1 MKRMI
6 VLGLFIGTLSM
17 YTQGVAP
24 VKGGL
29 KNPKLQSIL
38 SSQAIIPS
46 EELFYLKY
54 PRHSIDEW
62 NINLVK
68 KLQKPSK
75 YQISAWLFPLL
86 GKEVFNYNLRLVS
99 IQRKT
104 DTYTAFTI
112 LRIIEKG
119 ADINLKEMILGE
131 QYLITVDQN
140 GKYLSGKKI
149 LDNFRTDDRDEENVE
164 NNFDKEIGAYIMY
177 NDISTSFTKDTIE
190 IKESMALKKDYFS
203 KAKETYNKKSFITK
217 YLISKNGII
226 QKISGRSPVVPS
238 RHTGYKTV
246 EK

>member
-6 VLGLFIGTLSM
+6 ILGLLVGALSM
-17 YTQGVAP
+17 YTQGVIP

-54 PRHSIDEW
+54 PRHTFDEW
-62 NINLVK
+62 NVNLVK
-68 KLQKPSK
+68 KLRKPSK
-75 YQISAWLFPLL
+75 SQISAWLFPLL
-86 GKEVFNYNLRLVS
+86 GKGVFNFNLRLVS
-99 IQRKT
+99 IQKET

-112 LRIIEKG
+112 LRIIEIG
-119 ADINLKEMILGE
+119 ADINLKEIILGE

-140 GKYLSGKKI
+140 GKYISGKKI
-149 LDNFRTDDRDEENVE
+149 FDNFRTDDRDEENIE
-164 NNFDKEIGAYIMY
+164 NNYDKEIESYIMY
-177 NDISTSFTKDTIE
+177 DDISTSFTKDTIE

-203 KAKETYNKKSFITK
+203 KAKETYSKKSFTTK

-226 QKISGRSPVVPS
+226 QKISGRCLVALDSPS
-238 RHTGYKTV
+238 SLQDMR
-246 EK
+246 